1 MEAFCLNDH
10 HVNNVIFYAILAGP
24 PNPPLTLEINKKLFL
39 SNMKSKINERTLAKV
54 FLSVLKGEEILGI
67 SVYRADLKNILKK
80 LLENQVKMYYLHERG
95 KNIDCSIF
103 NHDRVG
109 FILGD
114 QRGLLPSDEKVL
126 EKYSVPKI
134 SLGKKSYLSSY
145 CILVLNFLLTYCKTF
160 GSGPAG
166 I

>member
-1 MEAFCLNDH
+1 MIIYIILKSSTAVTAPVFSPKSPASTGGRLDLVLRAIMEAFCLNDH

-114 QRGLLPSDEKVL
+114 QRG
-126 EKYSVPKI
+126 
-134 SLGKKSYLSSY
+134 
-145 CILVLNFLLTYCKTF
+145 
-160 GSGPAG
+160 
-166 I
+166 